1 METQMETQ
9 MDNQNPIV
17 LQHKALVGLIKDTY
31 KLNFKNLLS
40 DLAEIVETESDNQK
54 LIEGMWECALMLPM
68 DPNRP
73 E

>member
-1 METQMETQ
+1 

-17 LQHKALVGLIKDTY
+17 LQHKAFEGLIKDTY

-54 LIEGMWECALMLPM
+54 LIEGLWDIASMLPM
-68 DPNRP
+68 DHSDP

>member
-1 METQMETQ
+1 

-17 LQHKALVGLIKDTY
+17 LQHKAFEGLIKDTY

-54 LIEGMWECALMLPM
+54 LIENLWECALMIPN
-68 DPNRP
+68 DPSRAK
-73 E
+73 

>member
-1 METQMETQ
+1 

-17 LQHKALVGLIKDTY
+17 LQHKAFEGLIKDTY

-54 LIEGMWECALMLPM
+54 LIEGLWDIASM
-68 DPNRP
+68 
-73 E
+73 

>member
-54 LIEGMWECALMLPM
+54 LIEGMWECALMLPQDHL
-68 DPNRP
+68 DP

>member
-1 METQMETQ
+1 METQ

-54 LIEGMWECALMLPM
+54 LIEGLWDIASMLPM
-68 DPNRP
+68 DHSDP